1 MILKPYAS
9 MMSTFDSKTRCT
21 RRYGS
26 KGMFDL
32 DKLSARREDGKGVA
46 GKGMSLGRN
55 ST

>member
-1 MILKPYAS
+1 MILKC
-9 MMSTFDSKTRCT
+9 TFDTETCCSLSH
-21 RRYGS
+21 YG